1 MSLNFSIA
9 NVVYVKNLSP
19 DVSENDIKEK
29 FESCDEIINVDF
41 KNFPGR
47 NQKYCQIEFKSS
59 EGITKASRLNGETLL
74 NVPMVVTVIEPVLQN
89 QTFNDILNNNNDG
102 EKTANNS
109 IDIRGALLTNSTSSN
124 GVNSSNIPSNVQ
136 QYQNLQNL
144 LLQKQL
150 ISEQKK
156 GLVDFQNSLNEK
168 NNKFDV
174 FSKIIYMENI
184 PENYTE
190 EDINRFFENV
200 GKTTSYK
207 LQYNEQKK
215 VHTAFVEFKNE
226 EHAKAALNLNGVKV
240 GNYDVSIRDAYSLIS
255 EKDNLK
261 NNFSFYSTGNNN
273 TAKGEHSELIPVN
286 KQVTV
291 NKKVEQVLA
300 LKEKLTLKLCA
311 MYNPN
316 LLLVNNIVQA
326 NQFLLNTTVENDPAG
341 NSNDVGGGNN
351 QVSGNNQVGG
361 NNNDEKQKVNEAK
374 VESADAM
381 TDIKNSKEETQQ
393 ADRKRSEEGKKEK
406 TKKKI
411 SKCSKYSDSPST
423 SGKKS
428 LSRNSDRSSASKGED
443 RTSLA
448 SRSSPSR
455 SHTRTRHRRSHSRS
469 RRRSISRSRNHRRK
483 SKTDVHR
490 RHDSQKYDRRR
501 KRKRSSHSRNYIRTK
516 SNSVSS
522 YESNRNSR
530 YHSKERKKSKIRRK
544 KYYSSS
550 SSYSNSSYASRR
562 RRRESGSNKPWWV
575 KESEKMEMRQR
586 LKEKQMR
593 ELAYRERY
601 RRYGSP

>member
-89 QTFNDILNNNNDG
+89 QTFNDILNNNNDS

-109 IDIRGALLTNSTSSN
+109 IDIRGALLTNSTGSN
-124 GVNSSNIPSNVQ
+124 GVNSSNIPSN
-136 QYQNLQNL
+136 NL

-207 LQYNEQKK
+207 LQYNDQKK

-240 GNYDVSIRDAYSLIS
+240 GNYEVSIRDAYSLIS

-261 NNFSFYSTGNNN
+261 NNFSFYSSGNNN
-273 TAKGEHSELIPVN
+273 ATKGDHSELIPGN

-326 NQFLLNTTVENDPAG
+326 NQFLLNTTVENDIAG
-341 NSNDVGGGNN
+341 SSNDVGGGSN
-351 QVSGNNQVGG
+351 QVSN

-374 VESADAM
+374 EESADAM
-381 TDIKNSKEETQQ
+381 TDIKNNKEETQQ
-393 ADRKRSEEGKKEK
+393 TDRKTSEEGKKEK

-411 SKCSKYSDSPST
+411 SKCSRYSDSPPT

-428 LSRNSDRSSASKGED
+428 LSRNSDHSSESKGED
-443 RTSLA
+443 RISLA

-483 SKTDVHR
+483 SKMDVHR
-490 RHDSQKYDRRR
+490 RHNSQKYDRRR